1 MVWPVIVIYMYISL
15 PLSLLDFFLLLRI
28 FTHDHLYICSK
39 MTDFL
44 LLTIVE
50 VAILSKRHRRL
61 WAY

>member
-1 MVWPVIVIYMYISL
+1 
-15 PLSLLDFFLLLRI
+15 
-28 FTHDHLYICSK
+28 